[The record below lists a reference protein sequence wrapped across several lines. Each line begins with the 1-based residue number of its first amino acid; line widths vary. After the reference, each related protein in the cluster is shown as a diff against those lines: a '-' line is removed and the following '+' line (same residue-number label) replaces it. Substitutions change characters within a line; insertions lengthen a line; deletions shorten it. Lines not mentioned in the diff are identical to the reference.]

1 MQRLG
6 NRQIAQ
12 RGHRRG
18 IVFEPGQPPR
28 AVHPEPAQESDLSHG
43 GANVSRQPRSRG
55 QHQQHRAGG
64 RSQIRGDEDHRAHI
78 PQAEDGPS
86 RRQPPCRAPA
96 RFRQRRVPA
105 LPRRPAVGDQALA
118 DAGDP
123 HFFAWRRGGGDG
135 EQVARQ
141 PIAWGPALL
150 GSSLDRRPPP
160 RGQHRGD
167 GEHGQQQERWMNR
180 RQQGH
185 GHAQAQNPPQGR
197 KQRHVHVVQHKH
209 LVAQH
214 GQAIEV
220 LRALLVGH
228 RRHRG
233 LQPGDMRLER
243 DGHLVAEAALHP
255 GADRAQKPG
264 RGGRHAEANGRD
276 LNPERPMLKNT
287 FAQQPQPQRQQRIG
301 QRG

>member
-1 MQRLG
+1 MMQGVG

-28 AVHPEPAQESDLSHG
+28 AVHPESAQESNLAHG
-43 GANVSRQPRSRG
+43 GANVARQPRPRG

-64 RSQIRGDEDHRAHI
+64 RAQIRGDEDHRAHI
-78 PQAEDGPS
+78 RQAEDRPS
-86 RRQPPCRAPA
+86 QRQPPCRAPA
-96 RFRQRRVPA
+96 RRRHRPVPA

-123 HFFAWRRGGGDG
+123 HFFARRRGGGDG

-141 PIAWGPALL
+141 ATALRPPLL
-150 GSSLDRRPPP
+150 GGSLHRRPPA

-167 GEHGQQQERWMNR
+167 GKHRQQQERGMNR

-185 GHAQAQNPPQGR
+185 GHAQPQNPPQGR
-197 KQRHVHVVQHKH
+197 KQRHVHVVQHEH

-214 GQAIEV
+214 GQAVEI
-220 LRALLVGH
+220 LRTLLVGH
-228 RRHRG
+228 RHHRG
-233 LQPGDMRLER
+233 LQPGHMRLER

-255 GADRAQKPG
+255 GADGAQKPG
-264 RGGRHAEANGRD
+264 RGGRHPEANGRD
-276 LNPERPMLKNT
+276 FDP
-287 FAQQPQPQRQQRIG
+287 
-301 QRG
+301 